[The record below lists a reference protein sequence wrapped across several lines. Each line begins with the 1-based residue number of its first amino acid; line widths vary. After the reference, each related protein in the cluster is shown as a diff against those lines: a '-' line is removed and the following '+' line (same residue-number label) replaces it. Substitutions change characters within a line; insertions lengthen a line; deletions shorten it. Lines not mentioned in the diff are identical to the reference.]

1 MNRGCSHGE
10 TLLAGRTLE
19 KLSSPAMA
27 AASKTN
33 LSLGL
38 MVVALFVGRA
48 SPAGAITPDEA
59 EQAFRGV
66 EETAS
71 ANTVRGWGADAS
83 IALIALADDP
93 QRAGFVRARAINAL
107 RYVGQTPAI
116 KAALVRLAN
125 TTQQQPL
132 LQRAALSVLA
142 LTYNELDFVAGFL
155 RQSEFLVR
163 EGAVWALA
171 HSARPAARVLLVNAM
186 STSHDLAL
194 RTTFELALRELDAS
208 LRAAQTGSSSIT
220 SSVTARPAA
229 SSGRAR

>member
-1 MNRGCSHGE
+1 MP
-10 TLLAGRTLE
+10 TAPQTYV
-19 KLSSPAMA
+19 
-27 AASKTN
+27 
-33 LSLGL
+33 SLGL
-38 MVVALFVGRA
+38 IVVSALFGRA
-48 SPAGAITPDEA
+48 STAWAVTPDEA

-66 EETAS
+66 EESAS
-71 ANTVRGWGADAS
+71 ALTVRGWGADAS
-83 IALIALADDP
+83 AALTALAEDP

-107 RYVGQTPAI
+107 RYVGQTPTI

-125 TTQQQPL
+125 NTQQQPL

-155 RQSEFLVR
+155 SQNAFLAR

-171 HSARPAARVLLVNAM
+171 HCARPAARSLLVNAM
-186 STSHDLAL
+186 STSHDPAL

-208 LRAAQTGSSSIT
+208 LRAAQTGSSST
-220 SSVTARPAA
+220 SSATARPAA